1 MGDSI
6 FNPDAQLEKVDFRI
20 VAALERLSEAFRVL
34 LWDQAKVLNISPIQI
49 QLLIFLRYHKPEYAT
64 VSKLAEEFN
73 MTRPTVSDA
82 VRVLEQ
88 KGLVEREPNPDDAR
102 SHTLLLTAAGRAMA
116 DQTAHFASPLLLPLE
131 RMDETQKHQ
140 LLESLLHMILNL
152 QHKGVVSLHRMCFNC
167 QNYMTRPSGHYC
179 RLLAKKLENKDL
191 QIDCPVHVP
200 H

>member
-1 MGDSI
+1 MGDHI
-6 FNPDAQLEKVDFRI
+6 FNPDAQLDKVEFRI

-34 LWDQAKVLNISPIQI
+34 LWDQAKVLNVSPIQI

-73 MTRPTVSDA
+73 MTRPTISDA
-82 VRVLEQ
+82 VRALEQ
-88 KGLVEREPNPDDAR
+88 KGLVERDPNPADAR
-102 SHTLLLTAAGRAMA
+102 SHTLVLTDAGRAVA
-116 DQTAHFASPLLLPLE
+116 EQTANFASPLLLPLE
-131 RMDETQKHQ
+131 LMDDEQKYN
-140 LLESLLHMILNL
+140 LLENLLHMILNL
-152 QHKGVVSLHRMCFNC
+152 QRKGVVSLHRMCFNC
-167 QNYMTRPSGHYC
+167 QNYMTRSSGHYC